1 MPEFLCGKTAGKD
14 AQSFHAQPSAA
25 PCIALP
31 ATACRSRHL
40 PPPPCGPPRRAALS
54 SHQGEPQRQ
63 SCLLGIPGAGTV
75 AWQPRQGSQTS
86 GSERCCA
93 RRRMPPTR
101 DPFPYPRYE
110 NEDTFTGQARPGQVP
125 RDSLDFKLTSLYN
138 HHKEQLR
145 DKSEIV
151 IHKETLLDDHG
162 ALKGLEPVKE
172 PEPPPMEH
180 RTARGLSV
188 RCWVSPTKESI
199 HSIEGAIECPHTA
212 ATNSGYSR
220 KENGGFFSQ

>member
-1 MPEFLCGKTAGKD
+1 
-14 AQSFHAQPSAA
+14 
-25 PCIALP
+25 
-31 ATACRSRHL
+31 
-40 PPPPCGPPRRAALS
+40 
-54 SHQGEPQRQ
+54 
-63 SCLLGIPGAGTV
+63 
-75 AWQPRQGSQTS
+75 
-86 GSERCCA
+86 
-93 RRRMPPTR
+93 MPPTR
-101 DPFPYPRYE
+101 DPFPCPRCE
-110 NEDTFTGQARPGQVP
+110 NEDTFTGRAGPSQTGPYAEPTHRAQQRDPWNRLHRTATLSSTRKEVWYTEPEVP

-145 DKSEIV
+145 DKSQTV

-172 PEPPPMEH
+172 PEPPPVEH

-220 KENGGFFSQ
+220 KENGSFFSQ

>member
-1 MPEFLCGKTAGKD
+1 
-14 AQSFHAQPSAA
+14 
-25 PCIALP
+25 
-31 ATACRSRHL
+31 
-40 PPPPCGPPRRAALS
+40 
-54 SHQGEPQRQ
+54 
-63 SCLLGIPGAGTV
+63 
-75 AWQPRQGSQTS
+75 
-86 GSERCCA
+86 
-93 RRRMPPTR
+93 MPPTR
-101 DPFPYPRYE
+101 DPFPCPRCE
-110 NEDTFTGQARPGQVP
+110 NEDTFTGRAGPSQTGPYAEPTHRAQQQDPWNRLHRTATLSSTRKEVWYTEPEVP

-145 DKSEIV
+145 DKSQTV

-162 ALKGLEPVKE
+162 SARGHNQNAGGMVLGAGTYLVRAGLCPRECRIWNSNASPAPPAYSRALKGLEPVKE
-172 PEPPPMEH
+172 PEPPPVEH

-220 KENGGFFSQ
+220 KENGSFFSQ

>member
-1 MPEFLCGKTAGKD
+1 
-14 AQSFHAQPSAA
+14 
-25 PCIALP
+25 
-31 ATACRSRHL
+31 
-40 PPPPCGPPRRAALS
+40 
-54 SHQGEPQRQ
+54 
-63 SCLLGIPGAGTV
+63 
-75 AWQPRQGSQTS
+75 
-86 GSERCCA
+86 
-93 RRRMPPTR
+93 MPPTR

-110 NEDTFTGQARPGQVP
+110 NEDTFTGRARSGQTGPYAEPTHLAQQQDPWNRLHRTPTLSSTRKEVWYTEPEVP

-145 DKSEIV
+145 DKSQIV
-151 IHKETLLDDHG
+151 IHKETLLDVHG

-172 PEPPPMEH
+172 PELPPVEH
-180 RTARGLSV
+180 RTARGLSM

-220 KENGGFFSQ
+220 KENGSFFSQ